1 MAKSAA
7 QKFKER
13 RVKMKDFNEGRRI
26 NPNAP
31 VNELTSKEFDQLQR
45 NRDENYNRKIGGAL
59 SIGRPI
65 GATTL
70 GIMKY
75 GGKGIDNVK
84 RIFAP
89 SDKEIMQNRL
99 KKNYRNLMT
108 NLNKPTVEQFIKNQ
122 KRVKK

>member
-1 MAKSAA
+1 MIS
-7 QKFKER
+7 
-13 RVKMKDFNEGRRI
+13 
-26 NPNAP
+26 
-31 VNELTSKEFDQLQR
+31 
-45 NRDENYNRKIGGAL
+45 GAL

-65 GATTL
+65 GVIPLTF
-70 GIMKY
+70 GKY

-108 NLNKPTVEQFIKNQ
+108 NLNKPTVKQFIKNQ

>member
-31 VNELTSKEFDQLQR
+31 VNKLTSKEFDQLQR
-45 NRDENYNRKIGGAL
+45 NRDENYNRMISGAL

-65 GATTL
+65 GAIPLTF
-70 GIMKY
+70 MKY

-108 NLNKPTVEQFIKNQ
+108 NLNKPTVKQFIKNQ